1 MTDRLEPPKEDRAR
15 ADDPNRDRLRALL
28 GDIMLSDSMMSTLH
42 VLCDVIGR
50 RPAGSEAEAAARDYL
65 VGELERFGLQGVR
78 AEPFHAP
85 HWKRGFTTARM
96 SAPVSKPI
104 ELLALPLNRSH
115 KVEAEVA
122 PVSFRTEQE
131 FEQIAS
137 QLRGK
142 ICINLGETTTG
153 AGKDVL
159 HRSERIRLA
168 HQAGAA
174 AFLWSSHIPGHV
186 LPTGSMNRE
195 IAKEMPAFGIS
206 LEDAKM
212 LERFMERGHTVSL
225 EIETV
230 NELREGTSW
239 NVVADLPGA
248 SPDAPWVYVTA
259 HYDSHDITTGAYD
272 NAAGAAIV
280 LECARVFA
288 SHYAQA
294 GCNVRFIVFSAEEVS
309 LVGSTKYV
317 EQHADELSSIRFLL
331 NADGLGVVPSTKY
344 IHVPFHR
351 PAAAYIREVYRR
363 YGYSVDVDNAINLN
377 WDHAPFA
384 VRGVP
389 VGSITAKGRPGQ
401 LLHYGHTVSDSLD
414 KIDAQDMRYAA
425 SCTAL
430 LAYQFAVDG
439 ACPVVQLSAAEVRSA
454 AAEARPGA
462 LDLWLPGAS
471 ATAEAAR

>member
-1 MTDRLEPPKEDRAR
+1 MTPHDLQD
-15 ADDPNRDRLRALL
+15 DRLRALL

-42 VLCDVIGR
+42 VLCDVIGK
-50 RPAGSEAEAAARDYL
+50 RPAGSEAEANARDFL
-65 VGELERFGLQGVR
+65 VSEFERFGLANAR
-78 AEPFHAP
+78 AEPFEAP
-85 HWKRGFTTARM
+85 HWRRGVTTARM
-96 SAPVSKPI
+96 IAPVDKQI

-115 KVEAEVA
+115 RVSAEVA
-122 PVSFRTEQE
+122 PVSFRTEEE
-131 FEQIAS
+131 FERVAS
-137 QLRGK
+137 QLEGK

-168 HQAGAA
+168 HRAGAA

-186 LPTGSMNRE
+186 LPTGSMNME
-195 IAKEMPAFGIS
+195 IAKEMPAFGIT
-206 LEDAKM
+206 LEDARM
-212 LERFMERGHTVSL
+212 LERFMEHGHTVSL
-225 EIETV
+225 EIDTA

-239 NVVADLPGA
+239 NVVADLPGD
-248 SPDAPWVYVTA
+248 SSDAPWVYVTA
-259 HYDSHDITTGAYD
+259 HSDSHDITTGAYD
-272 NAAGAAIV
+272 NAAGTAIV

-288 SHYAQA
+288 NHYARA

-309 LVGSTKYV
+309 LVGSTRYV
-317 EQHADELSSIRFLL
+317 EQHADELSGIRFLL
-331 NADGLGVVPSTKY
+331 NADGLGVAPSRKY
-344 IHVPFHR
+344 IHVPFHGR
-351 PAAAYIREVYRR
+351 AASYIRDVYQR

-425 SCTAL
+425 CCTAL
-430 LAYQFAVDG
+430 LAHQFAVDDD
-439 ACPVVQLSAAEVRSA
+439 CPVTQLSEDEIRSA
-454 AAEARPGA
+454 ASEARPGA
-462 LDLWLPGAS
+462 LELWLPGSTAAAAS
-471 ATAEAAR
+471 AR